1 MSAPTPT
8 YEDRRPAAMGGM
20 YRSKRGVS
28 QAAGNR
34 SYLDELYF
42 RNAGLSS
49 SEARQAAIDLMRSG
63 FNVLPSG
70 EATPSDLFARSSRMQ
85 RTSTP
90 AAGQPP
96 SAVPDDTV
104 TPSEQGALAS
114 ITGLNP
120 DDLRAMAS
128 VQPTMRE
135 RFSTVATEEPTAQL
149 GETVITGSRPAQG
162 MPPTIRDVLSDRVD
176 TIGPAGA
183 PTRISSNYGTATL
196 GTPGARATVNEGAA
210 TRFNSV
216 PLQKYLKQLRV
227 DQRERGIPTGGSN
240 VPPQASTKGE
250 DMQLN
255 EPAGAGYRPSQ
266 GLPPSARPL
275 QASAPTIRDVLS
287 ERVDTIGPAGTPTR
301 ISSKYGTA
309 TLGTPG
315 ARGMVNEGAMT
326 RFNSIPLQKYLRQRR
341 AAQRE
346 RGIA

>member
-1 MSAPTPT
+1 MPPPTPT

-70 EATPSDLFARSSRMQ
+70 EATPGDLFARSSRMQ

-162 MPPTIRDVLSDRVD
+162 MPPTIRDALSHRVD

-183 PTRISSNYGTATL
+183 PTRISSLYGTATRQDFAL
-196 GTPGARATVNEGAA
+196 SPSERLKAEAGKYVRPASMPRATVKDSDAYHLHYKP
-210 TRFNSV
+210 V
-216 PLQKYLKQLRV
+216 PLL
-227 DQRERGIPTGGSN
+227 E
-240 VPPQASTKGE
+240 
-250 DMQLN
+250 
-255 EPAGAGYRPSQ
+255 
-266 GLPPSARPL
+266 
-275 QASAPTIRDVLS
+275 
-287 ERVDTIGPAGTPTR
+287 
-301 ISSKYGTA
+301 
-309 TLGTPG
+309 
-315 ARGMVNEGAMT
+315 
-326 RFNSIPLQKYLRQRR
+326 YLRQRG
-341 AAQRE
+341 AHKSSPVSLRE
-346 RGIA
+346 YMRRREEALHGNWATWKGAT